1 MIIYNMIFYYFS
13 VLFKF
18 QMIEEENKKIIDGII
33 DMLIKVNKMLF
44 RYV

>member
-1 MIIYNMIFYYFS
+1 MINYNMIFYYFS

>member
-1 MIIYNMIFYYFS
+1 MINYNMIFYYFS

-18 QMIEEENKKIIDGII
+18 QMIKEENKKMIDGII